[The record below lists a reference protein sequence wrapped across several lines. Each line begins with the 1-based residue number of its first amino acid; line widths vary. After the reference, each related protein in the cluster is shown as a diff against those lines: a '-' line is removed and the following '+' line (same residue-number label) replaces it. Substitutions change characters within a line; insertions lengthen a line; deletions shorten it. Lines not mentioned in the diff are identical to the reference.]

1 MAINDISLTT
11 GMRSNLLALQNTVT
25 LLDRTQNRLSSGK
38 KVNTA
43 MDNPVSYFAAQALN
57 ARASIIDGLKDAMG
71 QAVQTITAADKGI
84 TALSTMI
91 EQAKGLAQSAQSAA
105 AGSTPA
111 AVVDGDATVSNITYA
126 TVSATITTA
135 VAGTMGDETV
145 IIGAVT
151 FVATNGT
158 VGANEVA
165 FDGTAADLAS
175 KINTSTTLSGTYN
188 ATALDD
194 VITLE
199 ADADAD
205 VATTAIDAAST
216 GAAGQAI
223 AQQHAETWSI
233 TANLITTT
241 TIGVGN
247 TAALAK
253 TDAGDKL
260 ETDLLARADVATAT
274 VTSETDIDITFNYA
288 PSDEMTSIVNQYTTL
303 MTQMDELAEDSGYK
317 GKNLLSAD
325 TLTVKFEG
333 TTLDVVGFNA
343 STNGL
348 NLIAADAT
356 VWSQG
361 TPATANIEAAITA
374 LDAASTTLRS
384 EASKLSGNLSIITVR
399 QSFSQNMINTLN
411 AGSDMLTLADSNEEG
426 ANMLMLQTRQS
437 LSTTALS
444 LSAQAA
450 QSVLKLFG

>member
-111 AVVDGDATVSNITYA
+111 AVVNGSATVSNITYA

-135 VAGTMGDETV
+135 VAGTMDDETV

-165 FDGTAADLAS
+165 FDGTAADLVS
-175 KINTSTTLSGTYN
+175 KINISTTLSAYN
-188 ATALDD
+188 AVANGD
-194 VITLE
+194 VITLDE
-199 ADADAD
+199 TASD
-205 VATTAIDAAST
+205 VAVGDVTGTALD
-216 GAAGQAI
+216 GAVTI

-241 TIGVGN
+241 TVGAGD
-247 TAALAK
+247 TAGDAKIAAAAALQ
-253 TDAGDKL
+253 
-260 ETDLLARADVATAT
+260 TDLGARDDVATAT
-274 VTSETDIDITFNYA
+274 VTAANVVNVTFNYA
-288 PSDEMTSIVNQYTTL
+288 PSAEMVSIVDQYNTL
-303 MTQMDELAEDSGYK
+303 RTQMDELAEDSGYK
-317 GKNLLSAD
+317 GKNLLSSD

-333 TTLDVVGFNA
+333 TTLDVVGFDA
-343 STNGL
+343 SSQTGL
-348 NLIAADAT
+348 GIVAADAS
-356 VWSQG
+356 VWDLNATG
-361 TPATANIEAAITA
+361 TANIDSAITA

-399 QSFSQNMINTLN
+399 QSFSTNMINTLN